1 MSEEKKTW
9 NSENFDKKMHE
20 SHDELQRLRAELQDL
35 MVKFGM
41 RALRLYQAA
50 RNEPLRP
57 AEIGSLVKYEV
68 TNAIADV
75 SEPKSIDEII
85 KQTKLEWEKQQQ
97 QQ

>member
-9 NSENFDKKMHE
+9 NSENFDKKMQDAK
-20 SHDELQRLRAELQDL
+20 DELQTLRAELQDL
-35 MVKFGM
+35 LVKFGM

-57 AEIGSLVKYEV
+57 SEIGYLVKYEV

-75 SEPKSIDEII
+75 SEPQSIDAII
-85 KQTKLEWEKQQQ
+85 KQAKLEWEKQQQ
-97 QQ
+97 QK

>member
-9 NSENFDKKMHE
+9 NSENFDKKMHDA
-20 SHDELQRLRAELQDL
+20 HDELQALRGELQDL

-50 RNEPLRP
+50 RNEPLRTS
-57 AEIGSLVKYEV
+57 EVRYLVKYEV

-75 SEPKSIDEII
+75 SEKSSIEAIVEQA
-85 KQTKLEWEKQQQ
+85 KQEWEKQHQQ
-97 QQ
+97 K